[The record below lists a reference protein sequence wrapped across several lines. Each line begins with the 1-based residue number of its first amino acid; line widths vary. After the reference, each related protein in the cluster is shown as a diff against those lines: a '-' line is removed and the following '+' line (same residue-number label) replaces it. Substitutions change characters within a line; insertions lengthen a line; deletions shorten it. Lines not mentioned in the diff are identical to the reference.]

1 MLFFDVPW
9 MRLLTVAPPH
19 SQSSFISTLNF
30 PSQRRSNNKE
40 GSADTHSH
48 TQARDELC
56 ETAEENPIGE
66 GSMTGCCL
74 VQLKN
79 DSFPIKTIFF
89 Q

>member
-1 MLFFDVPW
+1 MLLF
-9 MRLLTVAPPH
+9 RCSLNEVADSRPPH
-19 SQSSFISTLNF
+19 SQPSFISTLNF

-74 VQLKN
+74 VQLN
-79 DSFPIKTIFF
+79 SFPIMAIFF